1 MTLFWGLSALLA
13 GLALWFVVRPLIA
26 REAGGRVSRAGANL
40 AIHRDQLRE
49 LEADLR
55 AGTLAPEQYEKARR
69 ELEARLLEEVGG
81 DTEAAPAP
89 RPARM
94 AAILTALL
102 VPLGALAIYFVVGTP
117 AALVPG
123 NMAAKSSPH
132 VPDMKELE
140 VAVERLA
147 ARLKENPDNTE
158 GWIMLARSYR
168 LFGRFEDSA
177 RAYAQAAAR
186 QPRDAQL
193 LADYAD
199 MLAMAQGRNL
209 QGEPEKLAA
218 RALEIDPRNLK
229 ALALAGS
236 AAFDRKDYARAV
248 ELWERMLPLVPA
260 GSEDARSVQ
269 ASIKEARALGDG
281 GARQP
286 VPATAAAPAS
296 KGGVSGTVVLARE
309 LAGKVAPQDT
319 VFIFA
324 RAVDGPRMPLAILRR
339 QARDLPVAFALDD
352 SMAMT
357 PEMTLSRFPR
367 VVVGARVSKSGS
379 ATPQPGDLEGVS
391 APVAS
396 TATGVTVTIAS
407 ETR

>member
-1 MTLFWGLSALLA
+1 MTLFWVLSTLLA
-13 GLALWFVVRPLIA
+13 ALALWFVMRPLLA
-26 REAGGRVSRAGANL
+26 RNAHARVSRDGVNL

-55 AGTLAPEQYEKARR
+55 VGTLDAGQYEKARR
-69 ELEARLLEEVGG
+69 ELEARLLEDLGG
-81 DTEAAPAP
+81 STEAAPAP
-89 RPARM
+89 GSVRALV
-94 AAILTALL
+94 AGIALL
-102 VPLGALAIYFVVGTP
+102 VPLGAFAIYFAVGTP

-123 NMAAKSSPH
+123 NMTAGSAPH
-132 VPDMKELE
+132 TADMKQLE

-147 ARLKENPDNTE
+147 ERLKENPEDTE

-177 RAYAQAAAR
+177 KAYAQAATR

-199 MLAMAQGRNL
+199 MLAMAQSRNL
-209 QGEPEKLAA
+209 QGEPDKLAM

-248 ELWERMLPLVPA
+248 ELWGRMLPLMTPE
-260 GSEDARSVQ
+260 SEDVRSVQ
-269 ASIKEARALGDG
+269 ASIAEARALSGTG
-281 GARQP
+281 IQQP
-286 VPATAAAPAS
+286 VPASAAAPAP
-296 KGGVSGTVVLARE
+296 KAGVSGTVVLAGE

-324 RAVDGPRMPLAILRR
+324 RAADGPRMPLAILRR
-339 QARDLPVAFALDD
+339 QVRDLPVAFALDD
-352 SMAMT
+352 TMAMT
-357 PEMTLSRFPR
+357 PEMTLSKFPR
-367 VVVGARVSKSGS
+367 VVVGARISKSGS
-379 ATPQPGDLEGVS
+379 ATPQPGDLEGFS
-391 APVAS
+391 APVAA
-396 TATGVTVTIAS
+396 TATGVTVTIGS
-407 ETR
+407 EVR

>member
-1 MTLFWGLSALLA
+1 MMLFWALSALLA
-13 GLALWFVVRPLIA
+13 ALALWFVVRPLIA
-26 REAGGRVSRAGANL
+26 RDAGARVSRDGANL

-49 LEADLR
+49 LEADVR
-55 AGTLAPEQYEKARR
+55 AGTLDPGQYEKARR
-69 ELEARLLEEVGG
+69 ELEARLLDDLGSG
-81 DTEAAPAP
+81 AEAPPAP
-89 RPARM
+89 RPGR
-94 AAILTALL
+94 AAAVVIALL
-102 VPLGALAIYFVVGTP
+102 IPLGALAIYLVVGTP
-117 AALVPG
+117 AALAPG
-123 NMAAKSSPH
+123 TVAAGGSPH
-132 VPDMKELE
+132 APDMKELE

-147 ARLKENPDNTE
+147 ARLKESPDDTE

-168 LFGRFEDSA
+168 LFGRFEESA
-177 RAYAQAAAR
+177 QAYARAAAR
-186 QPRDAQL
+186 EPRDAQL

-209 QGEPEKLAA
+209 QGEPEKLVA

-236 AAFDRKDYARAV
+236 AAFDRKDYTRAV
-248 ELWERMLPLVPA
+248 ALWERMLPLLSA
-260 GSEDARSVQ
+260 ESEDARSVQ
-269 ASIKEARALGDG
+269 ASINEARALGGASG
-281 GARQP
+281 GQP
-286 VPATAAAPAS
+286 AAATAAAPALQ
-296 KGGVSGTVVLARE
+296 GGVSGTVALAPG

-324 RAVDGPRMPLAILRR
+324 RAAEGPRMPLAILRK
-339 QARDLPVAFALDD
+339 QVRDLPVAFVLDD

-357 PEMTLSRFPR
+357 PEMTLSKFPR
-367 VVVGARVSKSGS
+367 VVVGARVSRSGS

-396 TATGVTVTIAS
+396 TARGVTVTITG